1 MQGLPVRLGEFT
13 DGLMDG
19 RRIETPLKGF
29 VIKINRQ
36 RPGEPGGGRSI
47 DRGIHGAFADTA
59 GCSCIT
65 PALVA

>member
-1 MQGLPVRLGEFT
+1 
-13 DGLMDG
+13 MDG

-36 RPGEPGGGRSI
+36 RPGEPGGGCPI
-47 DRGIHGAFADTA
+47 DRSIHGAFADTA

-65 PALVA
+65 PALAA